1 MKTIGILLFVLS
13 FVLMGIIATAIV
25 KHTNQKYAKLE
36 KEVFIR
42 DRVLIATKLDLA
54 KKTVDWVYNRSE
66 RINYL
71 TAKEIVEEANKM
83 SHPVLILAVVS
94 AESNFNP
101 SALSNKGAIGLGQI
115 MYTIWGK
122 ELEKQKIIKTR
133 RDLFGIQDNLRA
145 TDYILKVILKECKG
159 NVIEALYRYLGTPRL
174 KYSNSI
180 FIDYVAL
187 STLKDEK

>member
-13 FVLMGIIATAIV
+13 FVIMGIIATAIV
-25 KHTNQKYAKLE
+25 KHTNQKYSKLE